1 MNFIVENWEKF
12 SLWASTQPTFLQVA
26 LGIALFYVAYLAL
39 RTVYKVTFFII
50 SGLFSGRPR
59 FSRKRATRPQRQTKP
74 ITIDDEAPPFIFR
87 WIRFEFCILRFIC
100 NLWFENWN
108 LANFIL
114 ENKIQFTQLEFWKL
128 NVWHQPCFV
137 FFASN
142 SYSSSRPKWHFRAKK
157 LTIFVSLGS
166 SKILMIE

>member
-87 WIRFEFCILRFIC
+87 
-100 NLWFENWN
+100 
-108 LANFIL
+108 
-114 ENKIQFTQLEFWKL
+114 
-128 NVWHQPCFV
+128 
-137 FFASN
+137 
-142 SYSSSRPKWHFRAKK
+142 
-157 LTIFVSLGS
+157 
-166 SKILMIE
+166 